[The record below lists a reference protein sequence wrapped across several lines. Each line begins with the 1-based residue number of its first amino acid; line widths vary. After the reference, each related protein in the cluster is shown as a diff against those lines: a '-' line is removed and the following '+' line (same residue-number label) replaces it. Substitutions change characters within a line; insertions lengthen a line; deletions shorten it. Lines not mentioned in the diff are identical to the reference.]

1 MTIDRAFPSPSPATA
16 PTSAATPA
24 DLTIDP
30 RRLWQTVERSAEIGV
45 GRPGGLARLTLTDD
59 DRRMRDEF
67 RAWCVDAGLAVTV
80 DAVGNIF
87 ARRAGRE
94 NDLPPVVMGSH
105 LDTQFN
111 GGRFDGILG
120 VLSALEVMR
129 TLNDRGVE
137 TKRPLEIAMWTN
149 EEGARFSPPM
159 VGSAAFAGVH
169 PVEWVHARRADDGAT
184 IGGELDRIGY
194 RGKAPVGGRAL
205 DSYFEL
211 HIEQG
216 PELDARS
223 IPVGV
228 VTHGYSVH
236 GFIVDIAGETAHTGP
251 WPMELRK
258 NALVGGAM
266 LCVAINDI
274 GWKYA
279 KSGGKA
285 TAARLVAW
293 PNKPGILSDQAQF
306 TGDVRHP
313 DPASAD
319 AMRVEFHHALREAAA
334 RSHCEMR
341 IADEWKW
348 GADIFDQ
355 TMVSLVRDTAKALG
369 IPTFDLPS
377 QAGHDSYHVAK
388 VAPTAMI
395 FTPCRGG
402 ITHNNHELTT
412 LEETVPGVTV
422 LLHAVLA
429 RANR

>member
-1 MTIDRAFPSPSPATA
+1 MTL
-16 PTSAATPA
+16 AATSSEQPPSESLA
-24 DLTIDP
+24 IDGQRFWKTI
-30 RRLWQTVERSAEIGV
+30 ERSAEIGV

-67 RAWCVDAGLAVTV
+67 REWCVGAGLAITV
-80 DAVGNIF
+80 DAVGNMF
-87 ARRAGRE
+87 ARRRGS
-94 NDLPPVVMGSH
+94 DDGLPPVVMGSH
-105 LDTQFN
+105 LDTQVN
-111 GGRFDGILG
+111 GGRFDGIVG
-120 VLSALEVMR
+120 VLAALEIMR
-129 TLNDRGVE
+129 TLNDAGMSTR
-137 TKRPLEIAMWTN
+137 RPLEIAMCTN

-169 PVEWVHARRADDGAT
+169 SVEWVHARRADDGAT
-184 IGGELDRIGY
+184 LGAELARLGY
-194 RGKAPVGGRAL
+194 HGSAPVGGRPL
-205 DSYFEL
+205 DAYFEL

-216 PELDARS
+216 PELDAQS

-236 GFIVDIAGETAHTGP
+236 GFVIDITGETAHTGP

-279 KSGGKA
+279 KTKGKA

-293 PNKPGILSDQAQF
+293 PNKPGILSESAQF

-313 DPASAD
+313 DPATAD
-319 AMRVEFHHALREAAA
+319 TMRAEFLESVTDAAR
-334 RSHCEMR
+334 RSHCAMR
-341 IADEWKW
+341 IADEWHW
-348 GADIFDQ
+348 GADIFDAEL
-355 TMVSLVRDTAKALG
+355 VSLVRETARRLSIPAL
-369 IPTFDLPS
+369 DLPS
-377 QAGHDSYHVAK
+377 QAGHDAYHIAK
-388 VAPTAMI
+388 IAPTAMI

-412 LEETVPGVTV
+412 LEETIPGVTV
-422 LLHAVLA
+422 LLNAVLA
-429 RANR
+429 RANRL